1 MSRLIVLERAEELN
15 DVTWREIAS
24 QGRPV
29 RLKLLEPTPP
39 FRDGDIV
46 RVAPGDV
53 DRPCLR
59 DLLLFRSGGGF
70 RLGPG
75 RDGSPPEDE
84 APLGQIVAIERRA
97 ATFSLQT
104 GVLSLTPPR
113 WLSKAVDVLELV
125 ERLRHPFT
133 PPLFLG
139 SVEACLAGVRKKY
152 NRPAEAH
159 EYSRLTETGVQPVER
174 EMVERHIRPGGRVLD
189 IGCGAGREA
198 IGLAREGFE
207 VVGMDIAA
215 QMVEAARANAQR
227 EGLAITFRVQSVT
240 DLDDPPGSF
249 DGAYW
254 GGSYQHIP
262 GHALRI
268 ETLRRIMQ
276 GLTPEGALILVAGYG
291 EERGLLSRSRLVDL
305 LRKALRALPGPWRQ
319 SEPGDVYMRETS
331 EASDPQAPCF
341 YHVFSTAGEVQAE
354 IQAAGFTAEEV
365 SPGWWVCRRRPT
377 VPTGISDRDSD

>member
-1 MSRLIVLERAEELN
+1 MSRLIVLERSEELN

-24 QGRPV
+24 QGQPV

-39 FRDGDIV
+39 FRDGDV
-46 RVAPGDV
+46 VQVAPGDV
-53 DRPCLR
+53 GQPHPW

-75 RDGSPPEDE
+75 RDGSSLEGE
-84 APLGQIVAIERRA
+84 VPLGRIVAIERRA

-104 GVLSLTPPR
+104 GVLSLTPRR
-113 WLSKAVDVLELV
+113 WLRKAVDVLELV

-139 SVEACLAGVRKKY
+139 NAEACLAAVREKY
-152 NRPAEAH
+152 NQPVEAR
-159 EYSRLTETGVQPVER
+159 EYSRLVRGILEPLER
-174 EMVERHIRPGGRVLD
+174 EVLVRHLKPGSRVLD

-198 IGLAREGFE
+198 LGLARLGFQ
-207 VVGMDIAA
+207 VVGIDIAP

-227 EGLAITFRVQSVT
+227 EGLAITFRVQSAT
-240 DLDDPPGSF
+240 DLDEPPGSF

-254 GGSYQHIP
+254 TGSYQHIP

-276 GLTPEGALILVAGYG
+276 GLTPEGALILLVAYG
-291 EERGLLSRSRLVDL
+291 EERGLVSRSRLVDL
-305 LRKALRALPGPWRQ
+305 LRQALCLLPGGWRL

-341 YHVFSTAGEVQAE
+341 YHVYSTAAEVQAE
-354 IQAAGFTAEEV
+354 IEAAGFTTEEV
-365 SPGWWVCRRRPT
+365 SPCWWLCRRSPAR
-377 VPTGISDRDSD
+377 

>member
-1 MSRLIVLERAEELN
+1 MSRLVVLERAEELN

-53 DRPCLR
+53 SQPGPR

-75 RDGSPPEDE
+75 RDGSPLEGE
-84 APLGQIVAIERRA
+84 VPLGRIVAVERRA

-104 GVLSLTPPR
+104 GVLSLTPDR
-113 WLSKAVDVLELV
+113 WLCKAVDTLELLW
-125 ERLRHPFT
+125 RFRHPFT

-152 NRPAEAH
+152 SRPAEAR
-159 EYSRLTETGVQPVER
+159 EYSRLTETGLQPVER

-198 IGLAREGFE
+198 IGLARAGFR
-207 VVGMDIAA
+207 VVGIDIAP

-227 EGLAITFRVQSVT
+227 EGLVITFRVQSAT
-240 DLDDPPGSF
+240 DLDEPPGSF

-276 GLTPEGALILVAGYG
+276 GLTPEGALILVAAYG

-305 LRKALRALPGPWRQ
+305 LRKALRVLPGPWRQ
-319 SEPGDVYMRETS
+319 SEPGDVYMLETS
-331 EASDPQAPCF
+331 QASDPQAPCF
-341 YHVFSTAGEVQAE
+341 YHVFSTAAEVRAE
-354 IQAAGFTAEEV
+354 IEAAGFRAEEV
-365 SPGWWVCRRRPT
+365 SPGWWVCRRSPAR
-377 VPTGISDRDSD
+377 

>member
-1 MSRLIVLERAEELN
+1 MSRLIILERAEELN

-24 QGRPV
+24 RGRPV
-29 RLKLLEPTPP
+29 RLKLLKPTPP

-53 DRPCLR
+53 GRARPR
-59 DLLLFRSGGGF
+59 DLLLFRSGEGF
-70 RLGPG
+70 RLGHG

-84 APLGQIVAIERRA
+84 VPLGRIVAIERRA
-97 ATFSLQT
+97 AIFSL
-104 GVLSLTPPR
+104 GKGLLSHVPPR
-113 WLSKAVDVLELV
+113 WLSRAMDALELLA
-125 ERLRHPFT
+125 RLRHPFT

-139 SVEACLAGVRKKY
+139 DVEACLADVQKKY

-159 EYSRLTETGVQPVER
+159 EYSRLLETGLQPVER
-174 EMVERHIRPGGRVLD
+174 EMVKRHIRPGGRVLD

-198 IGLAREGFE
+198 IGLAREGFQ
-207 VVGMDIAA
+207 VVGIDIAA
-215 QMVEAARANAQR
+215 RMVEAAEANAQR
-227 EGLAITFRVQSVT
+227 VGLAITFRVQSAT
-240 DLDDPPGSF
+240 DLDEPPGSF

-254 GGSYQHIP
+254 TGSYQHIP
-262 GHALRI
+262 GRAVRI

-276 GLTPEGALILVAGYG
+276 GLTSEGALILLVAYG

-305 LRKALRALPGPWRQ
+305 LREALHVLPGPWRQ

-341 YHVFSTAGEVQAE
+341 YHVFSTAAEVRAE
-354 IQAAGFTAEEV
+354 IQAAGFTAEEAAL
-365 SPGWWVCRRRPT
+365 GWWVCRRSPER
-377 VPTGISDRDSD
+377 